1 MDKIDKEKCFVFYQ
15 RWYEQ
20 MKRLPD
26 KEKLLIYE
34 SICEYAFNHIIT
46 DLAYYLECVMDNIRK
61 TIDDNEEKQNKFLEK
76 QRLNGLRGGRPRLY
90 RNPQE
95 PKKPMGYLEYPTKP
109 NETQKSHNK
118 NKEQEQEQE
127 QRIKTK
133 NKNKEQEQEE
143 KNIIESAKAASTSS
157 QDDDTANAATIK
169 TNRSDKEKELLGLY
183 KEVANY
189 FNKAMDGKQIQKIK
203 KLNDFRKAHIAA
215 RLKDFTKQDLFIV
228 IDKAAASDFLNGCG
242 RNGFKATF
250 DWIFR
255 PNNFPKILE
264 GNYDNGNHNQQQ
276 THGIY
281 TRLDENAE
289 RAKRDKEWAEYMAN
303 KLTQPDTTTD
313 DIPEALRNS

>member
-26 KEKLLIYE
+26 KEKLLVYE

-95 PKKPMGYLEYPTKP
+95 PKKPTGYLGNPTKP

-133 NKNKEQEQEE
+133 NKNKEQEE

-169 TNRSDKEKELLGLY
+169 INRSDKEKELLGLY

-276 THGIY
+276 TNNGTIS
-281 TRLDENAE
+281 DEGRAARRQEFINHVRE
-289 RAKRDKEWAEYMAN
+289 RFA
-303 KLTQPDTTTD
+303 QPNTETE
-313 DIPEALRNS
+313 DIPEALRDF

>member
-95 PKKPMGYLEYPTKP
+95 PKKPTGYLENPTKP

-118 NKEQEQEQE
+118 NKEQEQEQ
-127 QRIKTK
+127 RIKTK
-133 NKNKEQEQEE
+133 NKNKEQEKNNNNCIIKDYVSDETSDAASETEE
-143 KNIIESAKAASTSS
+143 KKALRSEEKGKKVFAKRIISFFNEQIKANNSAIKPVIVTTDKRISQINARAIQYDNAEEMMKTAIVKATQS
-157 QDDDTANAATIK
+157 Q
-169 TNRSDKEKELLGLY
+169 
-183 KEVANY
+183 
-189 FNKAMDGKQIQKIK
+189 
-203 KLNDFRKAHIAA
+203 
-215 RLKDFTKQDLFIV
+215 
-228 IDKAAASDFLNGCG
+228 FLNGANN
-242 RNGFKATF
+242 RNWIATF

-276 THGIY
+276 ANNGSIY
-281 TRLDENAE
+281 DGGRAARRQEFINHVRE
-289 RAKRDKEWAEYMAN
+289 RFA
-303 KLTQPDTTTD
+303 QPNTETE
-313 DIPEALRNS
+313 DIPEALRDL

>member
-1 MDKIDKEKCFVFYQ
+1 MDKEKCFVFYE

-26 KEKLLIYE
+26 HERLLIYE
-34 SICEYAFNHIIT
+34 SICEYAFNHVTT

-61 TIDDNEEKQNKFLEK
+61 TIDDGEAKHKAFLEK
-76 QRLNGLRGGRPRLY
+76 QRLNGTKGGRPRIY
-90 RNPQE
+90 NNPTKS
-95 PKKPMGYLEYPTKP
+95 KKPMGYLENPTKP

-127 QRIKTK
+127 QEQELKQ
-133 NKNKEQEQEE
+133 EQEQETSSSLHSEE
-143 KNIIESAKAASTSS
+143 KSIIEHSSTSS

-169 TNRSDKEKELLGLY
+169 ILRSDKDKEILQLY
-183 KEVANY
+183 KEVAEY

-215 RLKDFTKQDLFIV
+215 RLKEFSKQDLFNV
-228 IDKAAASDFLNGCG
+228 IDKAAASNFLNGCG

-276 THGIY
+276 NNNSFSDGG
-281 TRLDENAE
+281 
-289 RAKRDKEWAEYMAN
+289 RAARRQEFINHIKQRFA
-303 KLTQPDTTTD
+303 QPDTETD
-313 DIPEALRNS
+313 DIPKALRDI